1 MQLRAVT
8 FVLTDR
14 DTGACLGR
22 AAIAP
27 EAHYI
32 SLEWAGA
39 ESVERRLADPDGWRL
54 LNHALHQPLAPE
66 PLEPTHVVVR
76 MLLPTERRSNVAVRY
91 VADRLVNVGGRPVNI
106 AGRPDTMAHLD
117 GVLRQSAV

>member
-32 SLEWAGA
+32 SLEWADA
-39 ESVERRLADPDGWRL
+39 SSVERRLADPDGWRL
-54 LNHALHQPLAPE
+54 LTHALRQPFASE

-76 MLLPTERRSNVAVRY
+76 MLLPTERRSNIAVRY
-91 VADRLVNVGGRPVNI
+91 VADRLVNV
-106 AGRPDTMAHLD
+106 AGRPDSTAHLD
-117 GVLRQSAV
+117 GVLRHFAV